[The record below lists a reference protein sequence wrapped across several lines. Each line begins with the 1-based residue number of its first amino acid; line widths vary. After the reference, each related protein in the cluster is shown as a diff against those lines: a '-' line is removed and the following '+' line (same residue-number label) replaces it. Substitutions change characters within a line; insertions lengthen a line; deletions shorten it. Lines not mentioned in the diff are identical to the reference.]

1 MNTLGCHH
9 PQHGAEPSSTPS
21 WSPPPP
27 TPHRSLPLRGA
38 WLCFHLVCCVCNE
51 TVCTPSCLVSFTAFL
66 LSLSGGFAWTLL
78 LNVPRRPPPP
88 HTLKAQFC
96 LPRPPT
102 TTPHARGRLGS
113 PRRARWSLRLPV
125 TLAGSWA
132 ERVGGSSLR
141 RRPRALH
148 GGCCQV
154 GHTALCRLGHK
165 PRARGGPSRK
175 RPSSAEAEKRGF
187 RAAKGGGVWPP

>member
-1 MNTLGCHH
+1 MHTPVRHH

-21 WSPPPP
+21 WSPPPH
-27 TPHRSLPLRGA
+27 TPQRSLPLTGA

-66 LSLSGGFAWTLL
+66 LSLSGFAWTLL
-78 LNVPRRPPPP
+78 LSVPRPPAHPESSVLPALPP
-88 HTLKAQFC
+88 HT
-96 LPRPPT
+96 
-102 TTPHARGRLGS
+102 PHAWGRLGS

-141 RRPRALH
+141 RRPRVLH
-148 GGCCQV
+148 GGCCQE
-154 GHTALCRLGHK
+154 GH
-165 PRARGGPSRK
+165 GPCAAWDTSPGPGWASPQ

-187 RAAKGGGVWPP
+187 RAAKAGGVWPP